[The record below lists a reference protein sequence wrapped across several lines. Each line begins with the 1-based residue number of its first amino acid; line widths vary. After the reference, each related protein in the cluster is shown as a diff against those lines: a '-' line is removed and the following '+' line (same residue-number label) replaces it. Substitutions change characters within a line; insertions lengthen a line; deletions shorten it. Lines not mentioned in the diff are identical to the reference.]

1 MALLL
6 KKKTEIPDDAILL
19 TEEQAVQY
27 HYKILDSW
35 KDQTEV

>member
-27 HYKILDSW
+27 HYNILDSW